1 MYQWTHNEEVTAE
14 EFIKRLIPLIC
25 DPVDEMMDYNGDL
38 RMSDFNKLLEASQLL
53 LNIKYKEL
61 EAVYWLIK

>member
-61 EAVYWLIK
+61 ETV